1 MKEQL
6 ALWKQIAIIV
16 VMGLIGYGAW
26 LQRDYLTTLA
36 GVSTETPNERA
47 GRRGGRNGE
56 GGGGEAVPVIVEQA
70 GSAQAV
76 DIIRAV
82 GTGRAD
88 RSITLFPK
96 QPGIVSSIELTAG
109 QQVEQGKELIRLDD
123 SQEKLAVGLAE
134 AKFRE
139 AERAL
144 ERSTSLL
151 TRDAVS
157 QVTVDTAR
165 TALETARL
173 ELEQVKQSLADR
185 TIRAP
190 FTGVVGI
197 PSVEEGDFVTQSTA
211 LITLD
216 DRSKI
221 IVEFDVAELFLSRL
235 KPGLEVEATNGGFR
249 NRIFKGAI
257 ASIDSRLEASTRS
270 VRVRAELPNS
280 DDLLRA
286 GMSFVVTVRLE
297 GEEYPTIDEL
307 ALRWEREGAYVW
319 RIADNKADKVR
330 IEVIKRLEG
339 RVFVAGELREG
350 ELIAVEGT
358 QRLRPGR
365 EVTFAE
371 PAPEA
376 AVGSAGL

>member
-1 MKEQL
+1 MKKQL
-6 ALWKQIAIIV
+6 ALWKQVAIVV
-16 VMGLIGYGAW
+16 VMGSIGYGAW
-26 LQRDYLTTLA
+26 LQRDYLTTMA
-36 GVSTETPNERA
+36 GISTETPDERA
-47 GRRGGRNGE
+47 GRRGGR
-56 GGGGEAVPVIVEQA
+56 GGAGSASDAVPVIVEQA

-82 GTGRAD
+82 GTGRAE
-88 RSITLFPK
+88 RSVTLYPK
-96 QPGIVSSIELTAG
+96 QSGIITSVELTAG
-109 QQVEQGKELIRLDD
+109 QPVEQGRELVRLDD
-123 SQEKLAVGLAE
+123 SQEKLAVSLAE
-134 AKFRE
+134 AKFSE
-139 AERAL
+139 AQRNL

-151 TRDAVS
+151 NRDAVS
-157 QVTVDTAR
+157 QVTVDTAK
-165 TALETARL
+165 TALETTRL

-190 FTGVVGI
+190 FAGVVGI
-197 PSVEEGDFVTQSTA
+197 PSIEEGDFVTQSTP

-216 DRSKI
+216 DRDTI
-221 IVEFDVAELFLSRL
+221 ILEFDVAELFLGRL
-235 KPGLEVEATNGGFR
+235 KQGLEVEATNGGFR
-249 NRIFKGAI
+249 DRIFKGAI
-257 ASIDSRLEASTRS
+257 ASIDSRLEATTRS

-319 RIADNKADKVR
+319 RIADSKADKVR
-330 IEVIKRLEG
+330 VEVIKRLEG
-339 RVFVAGELREG
+339 RVFVAGDLKEG

-365 EVTFAE
+365 EVTFDE
-371 PAPEA
+371 PIVEAP
-376 AVGSAGL
+376 GSAGL

>member
-1 MKEQL
+1 MQKQL
-6 ALWKQIAIIV
+6 ALWKQVAIIV
-16 VMGLIGYGAW
+16 VLGAIGYGAW
-26 LQRDYLTTLA
+26 LQRDHLMTFA
-36 GVSTETPNERA
+36 GISTETPDERA
-47 GRRGGRNGE
+47 GRRGGGASD
-56 GGGGEAVPVIVEQA
+56 AVPVLVEQI

-82 GTGRAD
+82 GTGRAE
-88 RSITLFPK
+88 RSVTLYPK
-96 QPGIVSSIELTAG
+96 QPGIVASIDLTAG
-109 QQVEQGKELIRLDD
+109 QHVEQSQELVRLDD
-123 SQEKLAVGLAE
+123 SQEKFAVGLAE
-134 AKFRE
+134 AKFTE
-139 AERAL
+139 AERNL

-151 TRDAVS
+151 ARDAVS
-157 QVTVDTAR
+157 QVTVDTAK
-165 TALETARL
+165 TALETTRL
-173 ELEQVKQSLADR
+173 ELEKAKQTLADR

-190 FTGVVGI
+190 FSGVVGI

-216 DRSKI
+216 DRDTI
-221 IVEFDVAELFLSRL
+221 ILEFDVAELFLGRL
-235 KPGLEVEATNGGFR
+235 KQGLEVEATNGGFR
-249 NRIFKGAI
+249 NRTFKGAI
-257 ASIDSRLEASTRS
+257 ASIDSRLEATTRS
-270 VRVRAELPNS
+270 VRVRAELPNA

-319 RIADNKADKVR
+319 RITDNKADKVR

-339 RVFVAGELREG
+339 RVFVSGDLQEG

-365 EVTFAE
+365 EVTFEA
-371 PAPEA
+371 PAA
-376 AVGSAGL
+376 ATVGSAGL

>member
-1 MKEQL
+1 
-6 ALWKQIAIIV
+6 
-16 VMGLIGYGAW
+16 
-26 LQRDYLTTLA
+26 
-36 GVSTETPNERA
+36 
-47 GRRGGRNGE
+47 
-56 GGGGEAVPVIVEQA
+56 
-70 GSAQAV
+70 V

-82 GTGRAD
+82 GTGRAE
-88 RSITLFPK
+88 RSVTLYPK
-96 QPGIVSSIELTAG
+96 QSGLVASVELTAG
-109 QQVEQGKELIRLDD
+109 QQVEEGKELIRLDD

-134 AKFRE
+134 AKFNE
-139 AERAL
+139 AQRNL

-157 QVTVDTAR
+157 QVTVDTAK
-165 TALETARL
+165 TALETTRL

-190 FTGVVGI
+190 FAGVVGI
-197 PSVEEGDFVTQSTA
+197 PGVEEGDFVTQSTA

-216 DRSKI
+216 DRSTI
-221 IVEFDVAELFLSRL
+221 TLEFDVAELFLGRL
-235 KPGLEVEATNGGFR
+235 KKGLEVEATNGGFQ
-249 NRIFKGAI
+249 NRVFKGAI
-257 ASIDSRLEASTRS
+257 ASIDSRIEATTRS
-270 VRVRAELPNS
+270 VRVRAELPNA

-297 GEEYPTIDEL
+297 GDEYPTIDEL
-307 ALRWEREGAYVW
+307 AIRWEREGAYVW

-339 RVFVAGELREG
+339 RVFVSGDLKEG

-376 AVGSAGL
+376 AAGSAGL